1 MLLKLGP
8 ALLMRHGA
16 KAETWTEIEIIR
28 KCYSQ
33 KFSNKSL
40 RGKKTELRDKGRG
53 MPQAWPTNE
62 VHREATDF
70 GKKKLDAKEALR
82 SGNAKYIY
90 CSLWV
95 LGTSQSSHGFGLRR
109 PLFSFTDNL
118 GGNFFFLPVSLI
130 HDIQQVF
137 V

>member
-40 RGKKTELRDKGRG
+40 RGKKNELNDKALRKEGRG
-53 MPQAWPTNE
+53 
-62 VHREATDF
+62 R
-70 GKKKLDAKEALR
+70 GR
-82 SGNAKYIY
+82 SNSVWDMAEGRK
-90 CSLWV
+90 
-95 LGTSQSSHGFGLRR
+95 GT
-109 PLFSFTDNL
+109 
-118 GGNFFFLPVSLI
+118 
-130 HDIQQVF
+130 
-137 V
+137 